1 MKSVIQEV
9 SRDVVK
15 HHPIIH
21 KIRYEQVW
29 ESLYEPLIRIDTVK
43 NAVRNP
49 IRVKSTSEYDPNS

>member
-21 KIRYEQVW
+21 KIRDEKLW
-29 ESLYEPLIRIDTVK
+29 GSLYEPLIRIDTVK
-43 NAVRNP
+43 NAIRNP
-49 IRVKSTSEYDPNS
+49 IRVRSVEENDSNS